1 MLKTIIWFIK
11 FWLYQFRAL
20 LFWPEIKKIRQT
32 KGAEAAKQYI
42 HQIAGT
48 WARKMVENTG
58 STIVI
63 KGLELI
69 PDERNVLFVSNHQ
82 ANFDIPILLGYL
94 PKEKGFVAK
103 IELQK
108 LPLVHN
114 WMRALNCVFLDRKS
128 PRKSLET
135 IHETIKLLKEGHSMI
150 IFPEGTRSKS
160 AKLNDFKKGSLKVA
174 QKAQV
179 PIVPVTINGS
189 YKIMGAN
196 GLLIKPA
203 RVEVI
208 VGQPIYPESLT
219 AEEKDNLAHYVQQK
233 IAANL
238 QQ

>member
-1 MLKTIIWFIK
+1 MLRTIIWFIK
-11 FWLYQFRAL
+11 FWLYQLRAL
-20 LFWPEIKKIRQT
+20 LFWPEIKKIQQT
-32 KGAEAAKQYI
+32 KGIQAGKQYI
-42 HQIAGT
+42 HQVAGI

-58 STIVI
+58 STIVL

-69 PDERNVLFVSNHQ
+69 PTDKAVLYVSNHQ

-114 WMRALNCVFLDRKS
+114 WMKALNCVFLNRKS

-135 IHETIKLLKEGHSMI
+135 IQEIIKLLKTGHSMI

-160 AKLNDFKKGSLKVA
+160 AKLKDFKKGSLKVA

-179 PIVPVTINGS
+179 PIVPITINGS

-196 GLLIKPA
+196 GFLIKPA
-203 RVEVI
+203 KVEVI

-238 QQ
+238 HQ